1 MEVLSCT
8 ACPSDPSGP
17 RLRGLRA
24 PRASSNLRRAV
35 NSDCTVTWGQRPR
48 RWMQWPLAVMLLP
61 EAAVGQAPGKACQCD
76 FADNNWI
83 HEITSMLQHVED
95 LPNALQNPEASSTK
109 WILSQS
115 CEEDASKFPNTDLA
129 FDIQNQEIKCLTEHT
144 AMSMVC
150 AQQWIAKKSL
160 MGVVKWVTRINEL
173 LQLVAGCMDAHSPI
187 PFRADDF
194 QTYLERFAGGVPP
207 PQHPSFV
214 QTLAWPTKASRK
226 TASET
231 KLPFLDCIPLKD
243 PTCFPKHT
251 SNPFESC
258 SECCNRNRG
267 PTGQVQCWQSGF
279 DFARCCASEA
289 SEGGSEAS
297 SCPNPDATLQKSLEE
312 ERLKKEEISKQLAR
326 CQTDQEK
333 AHARE
338 QEAEKATDLAKTQAE
353 AMKAETAKLKETAEA
368 AAAEVE
374 DLKKKLAEAGAKEKE
389 LTEEVKKL
397 QAAASSAEDLKKLQA
412 QLKEAEAKR
421 QQETKKLQD
430 QCNEQVAQTNKK
442 KDVEIQKMQS
452 ELKEAGQA
460 KQLQSDLQKIKT
472 DLAKANEKSKQ
483 DASEI
488 QKLRAELEKS
498 KTEKGKGEAQGQGQ
512 GANKELEKLRSD
524 VATASGKAKQD
535 AASIQKLQNE
545 LVAHKQQC
553 DTEKKKI
560 TGDGAKVAAEC
571 QTKSKATEAELQ
583 KLQVEIKKRQTE
595 KELCSPL
602 SRTSDEL
609 QKELKSLLG
618 MGPGR

>member
-1 MEVLSCT
+1 MN
-8 ACPSDPSGP
+8 SG
-17 RLRGLRA
+17 A
-24 PRASSNLRRAV
+24 PVAWGR
-35 NSDCTVTWGQRPR
+35 GQRPR
-48 RWMQWPLAVMLLP
+48 RWMQWQWPLAMMLLP

-95 LPNALQNPEASSTK
+95 LPNVLQNPEASSTK

-115 CEEDASKFPNTDLA
+115 CEEDASKFPNNDLA
-129 FDIQNQEIKCLTEHT
+129 FDLQNQEVKCLPEHT

-150 AQQWIAKKSL
+150 AQQWIVKKSL

-187 PFRADDF
+187 PFRANDF

-226 TASET
+226 TAFET

-279 DFARCCASEA
+279 DFARCCASEFAEA
-289 SEGGSEAS
+289 SEAA
-297 SCPNPDATLQKSLEE
+297 SCPNPDAALQKSLEE
-312 ERLKKEEISKQLAR
+312 ERLKKEEISKELAQ
-326 CQTDQEK
+326 CQTHQEEAK
-333 AHARE
+333 AQKH
-338 QEAEKATDLAKTQAE
+338 EAEKATDLAKTQAE

-374 DLKKKLAEAGAKEKE
+374 DLKKKLAEAGAKAKE

-397 QAAASSAEDLKKLQA
+397 QGAASSAEDLKKLQA

-430 QCNEQVAQTNKK
+430 QCNEQVAQTSKK
-442 KDVEIQKMQS
+442 KDAEIQKMQS

-460 KQLQSDLQKIKT
+460 KQLQSDLQKVKT
-472 DLAKANEKSKQ
+472 DLAKANEKSKL

-498 KTEKGKGEAQGQGQ
+498 KGDKGQGQ
-512 GANKELEKLRSD
+512 ANKELEKLRSD

-535 AASIQKLQNE
+535 AATIQKLQNE

-571 QTKSKATEAELQ
+571 QTKSKAAEAELQ
-583 KLQVEIKKRQTE
+583 KLQVEMKKRQTE